1 MLLNRSLQ
9 KKLLSRTQKK
19 SFARSHVRTLAAFVI
34 SNGQS
39 RHGPLDRQSYTAT
52 AKKIKQMQ
60 KRLNLPLF

>member
-9 KKLLSRTQKK
+9 KKTTFTNSEK